1 MTLPE
6 PSKRFKVSQP
16 AHSAMRPK
24 IWIEGRQRPRFD
36 LKAYAATSFGMAKRD
51 LAPEMLEAGL
61 RLRGLGQRVANGELR
76 ANLKWTGRL
85 QRVLPSHQRVSG
97 WILGLADLFAESR
110 IRLDPAEADDAEL
123 AYPHLIRRVT
133 DPAPITPGKST
144 DEPTLHAIRSA
155 ISLVPHYAGPEGR
168 QRGTGTR
175 TIPAEPAADACDKAG
190 LVAVLKQWLRS
201 VQCWVLL
208 SVLITFALPSGAI
221 KAMLFH
227 LNGGDLGD
235 WT

>member
-1 MTLPE
+1 MTQPE
-6 PSKRFKVSQP
+6 PSKRFGKSQP
-16 AHSAMRPK
+16 AQSAMRPK

-51 LAPEMLEAGL
+51 LAPEMLNAEL
-61 RLRGLGQRVANGELR
+61 RLRGLGQRVAKGELR
-76 ANLKWTGRL
+76 TNWKWTGRL
-85 QRVLPSHQRVSG
+85 QRVLPSHHRVSG
-97 WILGLADLFAESR
+97 WILGLAEMFAESR
-110 IRLDPAEADDAEL
+110 IRLDPAEAEDAEL
-123 AYPHLIRRVT
+123 AYPNLIRRVT
-133 DPAPITPGKST
+133 DPAPIKPGKSD

-155 ISLVPHYAGPEGR
+155 ISLVPHNAGPEVR
-168 QRGTGTR
+168 QRGTGAW
-175 TIPAEPAADACDKAG
+175 TIPAEPAAETDEKAG

-227 LNGGDLGD
+227 LDGGDLGD